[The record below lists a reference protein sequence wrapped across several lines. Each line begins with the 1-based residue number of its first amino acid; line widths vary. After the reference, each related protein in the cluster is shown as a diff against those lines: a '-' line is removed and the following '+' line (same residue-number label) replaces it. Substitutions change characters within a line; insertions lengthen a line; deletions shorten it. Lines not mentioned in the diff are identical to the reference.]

1 MAWRQGASSRSPEG
15 RRASNTNHIIEG
27 LSRRFAEF
35 HRGHPRRTRVPDDL
49 RQDALGALRQGVT
62 RTQLRRACGV
72 SSEQLEQWQNSRDKI
87 PKDADRAAPEARVFS
102 VVGEDAV
109 HRVES
114 TGSDR
119 DHQPELRQPADSD
132 QDHQLELRLDG
143 WTISVR
149 RVGR

>member
-1 MAWRQGASSRSPEG
+1 MPWRQAASSRSPEG
-15 RRASNTNHIIEG
+15 RRNSSTNHIIEG

-35 HRGHPRRTRVPDDL
+35 HSRHPRRTRVPDDL
-49 RQDALGALRQGVT
+49 RRDTLAALRQGVT

-72 SSEQLEQWQNSRDKI
+72 SSKQLAQWQNSHGKI
-87 PKDADRAAPEARVFS
+87 SKNATRATQDTRVFS
-102 VVGEDAV
+102 VVGEDAAQ
-109 HRVES
+109 RAES
-114 TGSDR
+114 LNS
-119 DHQPELRQPADSD
+119 E